1 MREERKLNILAIIRP
16 DQCGAIILLCV
27 QASST
32 YIQTIISHHFA
43 KGPANFPWILFQV
56 SLLFRIQISTLDI
69 LFDQFKEFYKKLFA
83 VSAK

>member
-27 QASST
+27 HKRPHQLTFKQSLV
-32 YIQTIISHHFA
+32 IISLRGLQTFLGYCFFLCH
-43 KGPANFPWILFQV
+43 
-56 SLLFRIQISTLDI
+56 IQISTIDI
-69 LFDQFKEFYKKLFA
+69 LFDQFKEFCKKLFA